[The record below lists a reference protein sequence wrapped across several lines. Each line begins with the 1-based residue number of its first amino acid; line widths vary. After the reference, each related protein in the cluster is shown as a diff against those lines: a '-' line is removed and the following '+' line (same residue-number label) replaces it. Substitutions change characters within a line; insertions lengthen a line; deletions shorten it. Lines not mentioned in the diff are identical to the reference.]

1 MEMKLGMIDYG
12 RGNLRSVIN
21 ACKVLGHDPTLI
33 TKPEELETF
42 THLIFP
48 GQGAFGDCMDSLH
61 RLGLAKALREW
72 IAAGK
77 PYFGICVGYQLLFE
91 ASEES
96 PGTAGLGVFAGTVR
110 RFTSSHLKIPHMGW
124 NATVHTKENSPY
136 WVGFDEAPYFYFVHS
151 YYPAEVDLGI
161 VSATCDYGDETFC
174 AAIEQGTLFA
184 TQFHPEK
191 SQHAGL
197 KLLDNFFNT

>member
-1 MEMKLGMIDYG
+1 MKLGMIDYG

-21 ACKVLGHDPTLI
+21 ACKTLGHEPVLI
-33 TKPEELETF
+33 TKPDELAQM

-48 GQGAFGDCMDSLH
+48 GQGAFGDCMESLH
-61 RLGLAKALREW
+61 RLGLVEPLRDW
-72 IAAGK
+72 ISSGK

-96 PGTAGLGVFAGTVR
+96 FGTAGLGVFSGTVK
-110 RFTSSHLKIPHMGW
+110 RFTGNDIKIPHMGW
-124 NATVHTKENSPY
+124 NAANLKNRDSPF
-136 WVGFDEAPYFYFVHS
+136 WKDFDAAPYFYFVHS
-151 YYPAEVDLGI
+151 FYPTGVDRKI
-161 VSATCDYGDETFC
+161 VSATCDYGDESFC
-174 AAIEQGTLFA
+174 AAIEKGNLLA

-197 KLLDNFFNT
+197 KLLGNFLAS